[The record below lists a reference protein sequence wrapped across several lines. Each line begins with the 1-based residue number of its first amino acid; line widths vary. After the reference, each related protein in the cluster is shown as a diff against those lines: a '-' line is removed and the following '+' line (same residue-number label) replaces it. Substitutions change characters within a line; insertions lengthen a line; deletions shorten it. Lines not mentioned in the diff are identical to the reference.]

1 MSSAR
6 IIRVNE
12 LLKREIAVDIPR
24 LFANGNFDTS
34 AVTITKVE
42 TGSDLRDATVYV
54 SIFGHEQERL
64 GMIRFLNRH
73 RGEIQSRMSK
83 HVILK
88 YTPRLYFKFD
98 DSLETGDRVL
108 GSLSQLHIPED
119 NEDPQTRGEVERGRG
134 EAPATT
140 EESGN
145 TEQGMSNDEV

>member
-24 LFANGNFDTS
+24 LFANTNFDTS
-34 AVTITKVE
+34 AVTVIRVA

-54 SIFGHEQERL
+54 SIFGHDENRD

-73 RGEIQSRMSK
+73 RHEIQSRMSK
-83 HVILK
+83 NVILK
-88 YTPRLYFKFD
+88 YTPRLYFKLD

-108 GSLSQLHIPED
+108 SILSQLDIPED
-119 NEDPQTRGEVERGRG
+119 DEPQNNEPET
-134 EAPATT
+134 
-140 EESGN
+140 
-145 TEQGMSNDEV
+145 